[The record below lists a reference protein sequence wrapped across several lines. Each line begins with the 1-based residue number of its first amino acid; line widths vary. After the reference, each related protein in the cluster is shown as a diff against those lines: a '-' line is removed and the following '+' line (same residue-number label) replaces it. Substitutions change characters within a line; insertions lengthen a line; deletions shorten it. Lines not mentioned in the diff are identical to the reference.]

1 MSVQR
6 VDWSKLDDVVDIV
19 SGEFYYEKLTLF
31 SIFKNE
37 LFFCQA
43 FFDHYRRLG
52 VEQFLIL
59 DDGSAD
65 GTKQF
70 LEAQDDCVVLS
81 SKLGFEDSV
90 EYFSGAGVR
99 YQTRGA
105 VFLKAAIPQFFLR
118 GRYSLYADADEFLIL
133 PPGVADLFALVEGL
147 RISGVR
153 AVASSL
159 IDFYPESIGEISAVV
174 PDSSSDIFE
183 MCPYFDCRQ
192 LLRVS
197 RFGKPVPIAPSK
209 FRDMAWHYGF
219 LSEVRLRKR
228 LVQKVLGRVRPN
240 SMSYKTPIVMHDDF
254 NYYVSSHR
262 VFGKVARNKVLCMAH
277 FVFTPNSW
285 GKAEWIVNH
294 VHRHGR
300 VTKYDA
306 LLRVLRGNE
315 TGEVSF
321 MNSRSRR
328 FESAQQLIDCGLMRW
343 DAR

>member
-19 SGEFYYEKLTLF
+19 SGEFDYKKLTLF

-81 SKLGFEDSV
+81 SRLAFEDPV
-90 EYFSGAGVR
+90 EYFSGVGVK
-99 YQTRGA
+99 YQTRA
-105 VFLKAAIPQFFLR
+105 ANFLKAGIPQFFLK

-133 PPGVADLFALVEGL
+133 PPDVANLSDLVAELQV
-147 RISGVR
+147 SGVR

-159 IDFYPESIGEISAVV
+159 IDFYPEFIRETSGMA
-174 PDSSSDIFE
+174 PDSSSDLFQ

-197 RFGKPVPIAPSK
+197 IFGKPVPVAPSK
-209 FRDMAWHYGF
+209 FRDVAWQHGF
-219 LSEVRLRKR
+219 LDGGRFRKR
-228 LVQKVLGRVRPN
+228 LLQKVLGRVRP
-240 SMSYKTPIVMHDDF
+240 SPMSYKTPIVLHDDS
-254 NYYVSSHR
+254 NYYVSAHR
-262 VFGKVARNKVLCMAH
+262 VFGRVATNKLLCMAH

-306 LLRVLRGNE
+306 LLKVLRGNE